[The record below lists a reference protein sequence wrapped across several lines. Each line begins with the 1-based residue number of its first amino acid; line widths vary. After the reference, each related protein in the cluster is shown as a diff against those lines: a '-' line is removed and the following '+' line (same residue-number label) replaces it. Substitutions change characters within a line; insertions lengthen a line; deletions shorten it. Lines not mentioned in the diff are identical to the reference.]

1 MKKIITVYLLF
12 IYTFLS
18 AQNSN
23 WEKLTSNS
31 DGCHFITVILERKL
45 VNDLS
50 DKKSYEA
57 RAILRNPQSSYA
69 IAINIKSTKG
79 SWNRVTIPENGVK
92 TVNLGGRYSIN
103 ENIEYKL
110 ERREYVGLKLEHLRG
125 DERLAKCSEG
135 SFEIQ
140 QRDEAK
146 GKIKSS
152 NNGTNTNSTNNN
164 TWNDSKSVSTQEAR
178 EYMKNGTKVPTES
191 IYKKRQREAQER
203 EQRAAA
209 IERKR
214 IQDGLD
220 RLEKQRQSNKRK
232 INIIDNAGKQAK
244 NITDA
249 MFQGIHEEA
258 AREEAAR
265 EAYFR
270 KQKAEKL
277 ERERRREEEYKRK
290 KEREEAERKRKEAI
304 EKEERRIESAQ
315 RTFFYKITDHEIPK
329 TSTSSELY
337 FFYFKSNH
345 RSYGVKTITMQI
357 APFNLK
363 PDSKNQLPLNSIVD
377 SDFLSKTQYNS
388 DLFGPY
394 FTKQEQLFHIQKL
407 KNSAQEIEIIVLE
420 DLNYQYTNKLQHW
433 EANNKKIEENLAT
446 ARYKAQQKKKAEE
459 KLKLEKIALEN
470 DNNAWK
476 KAMSIKTKT
485 GFENYLNNE
494 NNKLFIKE
502 AKAYIHYSRVTK
514 ITLSEKNYEHF
525 LKDSKYFIGL
535 LWIEGSNLDISTF
548 PIEVT
553 EIETLK
559 VLDLS
564 YNYITVIPDE
574 INKLKKLTS
583 LKLGDNE
590 IRTIPF
596 KIGELTE
603 LERLEVFRNKITRLP
618 SSMSKLK
625 KLTVLDVSE
634 NNLTKFP
641 NYILNCLELHA
652 MDLSS
657 NTQIDNIPQEIIN
670 LKKLNHIIVD
680 NKFENNNEVLKQL
693 KENNKGIKIEFKTK

>member
-1 MKKIITVYLLF
+1 
-12 IYTFLS
+12 
-18 AQNSN
+18 
-23 WEKLTSNS
+23 
-31 DGCHFITVILERKL
+31 
-45 VNDLS
+45 
-50 DKKSYEA
+50 
-57 RAILRNPQSSYA
+57 
-69 IAINIKSTKG
+69 
-79 SWNRVTIPENGVK
+79 
-92 TVNLGGRYSIN
+92 
-103 ENIEYKL
+103 
-110 ERREYVGLKLEHLRG
+110 
-125 DERLAKCSEG
+125 
-135 SFEIQ
+135 
-140 QRDEAK
+140 
-146 GKIKSS
+146 
-152 NNGTNTNSTNNN
+152 
-164 TWNDSKSVSTQEAR
+164 
-178 EYMKNGTKVPTES
+178 
-191 IYKKRQREAQER
+191 
-203 EQRAAA
+203 
-209 IERKR
+209 
-214 IQDGLD
+214 
-220 RLEKQRQSNKRK
+220 
-232 INIIDNAGKQAK
+232 
-244 NITDA
+244 
-249 MFQGIHEEA
+249 
-258 AREEAAR
+258 
-265 EAYFR
+265 
-270 KQKAEKL
+270 
-277 ERERRREEEYKRK
+277 
-290 KEREEAERKRKEAI
+290 
-304 EKEERRIESAQ
+304 
-315 RTFFYKITDHEIPK
+315 
-329 TSTSSELY
+329 
-337 FFYFKSNH
+337 
-345 RSYGVKTITMQI
+345 MQI

-494 NNKLFIKE
+494 NNKLFIEE

-535 LWIEGSNLDISTF
+535 LWIEGSNIDISTF

-574 INKLKKLTS
+574 INKLKNLTS

-618 SSMSKLK
+618 SSISKLK